1 MVRSFNQEKKSGD
14 KKANYII
21 VISIIIFLGILSLF
35 FYSEINNVSTDLN
48 THCPTKE
55 LPRGEY
61 VVLFDKTDSDKDSL
75 LVELDAKKELS
86 RIKEIV
92 PQYAKLSIYII
103 TDNIVKNYK
112 PVRKPICNPGNLEDE
127 NWFVRMGITGVPKD
141 IENNW
146 EDSFANIVDKDF
158 ESLLTSSNANFSP
171 IFEMIQAVNVLNFK
185 NSNNDYENKLFI
197 FSDMLHYMP
206 NKFSLFQN
214 EPSFDL
220 FKKNNKLY
228 YSEIKSNLKQNLTV
242 EINLIPRK
250 EKIKF
255 QNNELEKFWL
265 DYFKDMGNP
274 YVIFN
279 NIGK

>member
-1 MVRSFNQEKKSGD
+1 MK
-14 KKANYII
+14 
-21 VISIIIFLGILSLF
+21 
-35 FYSEINNVSTDLN
+35 
-48 THCPTKE
+48 
-55 LPRGEY
+55 
-61 VVLFDKTDSDKDSL
+61 
-75 LVELDAKKELS
+75 LS

-103 TDNIVKNYK
+103 TDDIVKNYK
-112 PVRKPICNPGNLEDE
+112 PVREPICNPGNLEDE

-146 EDSFANIVDKDF
+146 EDSFANIVDQDF
-158 ESLLTSSNANFSP
+158 ESLLKSSNANFSP

-185 NSNNDYENKLFI
+185 NSSNDYENKLFI
-197 FSDMLHYMP
+197 FSDMLHFMP

-250 EKIKF
+250 DKIKF